1 MGGGGAEP
9 EVRCR
14 GHRDD
19 AGLRRFTAFTAK
31 LWNFFIYLLRRQIHM
46 IIQYQTVRYDILL
59 LSPLSRNHL
68 AQVKRK
74 ILVLDLDKTRF
85 TLTTMVS

>member
-1 MGGGGAEP
+1 M
-9 EVRCR
+9 RCL

-19 AGLRRFTAFTAK
+19 AGLRRFTAFTTK

-46 IIQYQTVRYDILL
+46 VIQYQTVQYDILL

-68 AQVKRK
+68 VKVKRK
-74 ILVLDLDKTRF
+74 ILVWIWMKPLF
-85 TLTTMVS
+85 TLTTMGS